1 MEFWRIPLDVEEIQ
15 ITRGVVH
22 ILEER
27 CKGCGYCIEF
37 CPRQVLAFSSRFNE
51 RGYNPPV
58 IKNPD
63 DCVNCHYCE
72 IICPEFAIYSIEI
85 SEQDDKRPDPRL
97 HSNPR

>member
-1 MEFWRIPLDVEEIQ
+1 MWKKYKLHGVLCISSKNDARGADIVLNFALDRFLHFHQDSMKGV
-15 ITRGVVH
+15 IT
-22 ILEER
+22 
-27 CKGCGYCIEF
+27 
-37 CPRQVLAFSSRFNE
+37 
-51 RGYNPPV
+51 PV